1 MAAIPAGEADAAAG
15 GQADAGLALPR
26 RPWPRLVIFDCDGVL
41 VDSEVLSIR
50 EAAAALRREGLMLD
64 EPVVQQRFLGTSL
77 ATLVAA
83 AEAEL
88 GRALSAGFA
97 ARLTAATLAAFERE
111 MKPIAGVAEVVP
123 ALGAAVCVASS
134 GTPERIRRSLEI
146 AGLLPLFEPQ
156 IYSATMVARGKPD
169 PDLFLHVA
177 QSLGVRAADCL
188 VVEDSVFGVAAA
200 RRAGMT
206 VFGFTG
212 GTHLAGTDQA
222 ERLARAGAQLVFA
235 DMRQLPALIAA
246 EPGPG

>member
-1 MAAIPAGEADAAAG
+1 MA
-15 GQADAGLALPR
+15 R

-50 EAAAALRREGLMLD
+50 EATAALRREGLLLD
-64 EPVVQQRFLGTSL
+64 EPAVQERFLGTSL

-88 GRALSAGFA
+88 GRALSPGFA
-97 ARLTAATLAAFERE
+97 ARLTEATLAAFERE
-111 MKPIAGVAEVVP
+111 MTAIAGVAEVVP

-146 AGLLPLFEPQ
+146 AGLIALFEPN
-156 IYSATMVARGKPD
+156 IYSATMVARGKPA

-177 QSLGVRAADCL
+177 ASLGVPPAGCL
-188 VVEDSVFGVAAA
+188 VIEDSVFGVAAA
-200 RRAGMT
+200 RSAGMT

-212 GTHLAGTDQA
+212 GTHLAGSDQA
-222 ERLARAGAQLVFA
+222 GRLARAGAHRVFA
-235 DMRQLPALIAA
+235 EMLELPALIEA